1 MKPYTAKDL
10 DFIKYVKSRCKEHGV
25 KCFLS
30 NTKSVKLQEGVRCS
44 GYFDE
49 TVPILASSMNRED
62 WKEILAHEYC
72 HLTQWVEQIPLWVQ
86 AETSLSFVW
95 EWLDGSEECYNI
107 DYHIGVARDLE
118 LDNEK
123 RVVKLIK
130 SFGLNID
137 IETYTQKA
145 NSYVMFYN
153 WLKQT
158 RKWCNKNN
166 SPYSNMNIRNSMST
180 KFNMD
185 YSKLSKKAEA
195 LFRKENI

>member
-1 MKPYTAKDL
+1 MKPYTAKEL

-25 KCFLS
+25 KCLLS
-30 NTKSVKLQEGVRCS
+30 NTKSVKLQDGIRCS

-49 TVPILASSMNRED
+49 TVPVLASSINRAD
-62 WKEILAHEYC
+62 WIEILAHEYC
-72 HLTQWVEQIPLWVQ
+72 HLTQWVEKIPLWTQ

-95 EWLDGSEECYNI
+95 EWLDGVDCDDI
-107 DYHIGVARDLE
+107 DHHINVARDLE

-130 SFGLNID
+130 SFGLNVN
-137 IETYTQKA
+137 IESYVQKA

-153 WLKQT
+153 WMKQT
-158 RKWCNKNN
+158 RKWCKKNN
-166 SPYSNMNIRNSMST
+166 TPYSNMNVRNAMST

-185 YSKLSKKAEA
+185 YSKLSQKSEII
-195 LFRKENI
+195 FRQENI

>member
-1 MKPYTAKDL
+1 MKPYTAKEL

-30 NTKSVKLQEGVRCS
+30 NTKSVKLQDGIRCS

-49 TVPILASSMNRED
+49 TVPILASSINRED
-62 WKEILAHEYC
+62 WIEILAHEYC
-72 HLTQWVEQIPLWVQ
+72 HLTQWVEQIPLWKE
-86 AETSLSFVW
+86 AETSLSFLW
-95 EWLDGSEECYNI
+95 EWLDGVDCENI
-107 DYHIGVARDLE
+107 DHHINVARDLE

-130 SFGLNID
+130 SFGLNINID
-137 IETYTQKA
+137 TYTQKA
-145 NSYVMFYN
+145 NAYIMFYN

-158 RKWCNKNN
+158 RKWCKKDN
-166 SPYSNMNIRNSMST
+166 SPYKNERVKSIMSN

-185 YSKLSKKAEA
+185 YSKLSQKSERI
-195 LFRKENI
+195 FRQENI

>member
-49 TVPILASSMNRED
+49 TVPVLASSMNRED

-86 AETSLSFVW
+86 AETSLS
-95 EWLDGSEECYNI
+95 
-107 DYHIGVARDLE
+107 
-118 LDNEK
+118 
-123 RVVKLIK
+123 
-130 SFGLNID
+130 
-137 IETYTQKA
+137 
-145 NSYVMFYN
+145 
-153 WLKQT
+153 
-158 RKWCNKNN
+158 
-166 SPYSNMNIRNSMST
+166 
-180 KFNMD
+180 
-185 YSKLSKKAEA
+185 
-195 LFRKENI
+195 